1 MTLATRQT
9 LGVLGGMGP
18 MATVDFLCK
27 LTRAT
32 PATCDQEHIPLV
44 VHFSSQTPDRSD
56 ALIGTGPSPLPSL
69 IESARLIER
78 SGAKGL
84 VMPCNTAHAWYTEV
98 ASAIQIPLL
107 HIVDA
112 AVEQLPLPLRS
123 EPVGL
128 LATRGTLDS
137 GIYAERH
144 PQLRWVQPSDQEL
157 DLFVMPA
164 IRSVKSGD
172 LMRARQLLDKA
183 VRGMAEQ
190 GARAIVLGCTEL
202 PLARSGRP
210 SLVPLIDATDALAHM
225 AVRWAT
231 GGLSVSN
238 AAVASLKGH

>member
-1 MTLATRQT
+1 MALVTRQT

-44 VHFSSQTPDRSD
+44 VHFSTLTPDRSD

-78 SGAKGL
+78 SGARGL
-84 VMPCNTAHAWYTEV
+84 VMPCNTAHAWYAEV
-98 ASAIQIPLL
+98 AQAVQIPLL

-112 AVEQLPLPLRS
+112 AVEQLPHHLRS
-123 EPVGL
+123 QPVGL

-137 GIYAERH
+137 GIYVERH
-144 PQLRWVQPSDQEL
+144 PGLQWVQPSEQEV

-164 IRSVKSGD
+164 IRSVKGGD
-172 LMRARQLLDKA
+172 LLRARQLLDKA
-183 VRGMAEQ
+183 VRALAER
-190 GARAIVLGCTEL
+190 GAGAIVLGCTEL

-210 SLVPLIDATDALAHM
+210 SIVPLIDATDALAHM

-231 GGLSVSN
+231 GGSSSGLVPP
-238 AAVASLKGH
+238 KGQ

>member
-1 MTLATRQT
+1 MTLVKRQV

-56 ALIGTGPSPLPSL
+56 ALIGAGPSPLPSL
-69 IESARLIER
+69 IESARMIER
-78 SGAKGL
+78 SGARGL
-84 VMPCNTAHAWYTEV
+84 VMPCNTAHAWYAEL
-98 ASAIQIPLL
+98 ANAIQIPLL

-112 AVEQLPLPLRS
+112 AVEQLPHNLRS
-123 EPVGL
+123 QPVGL

-137 GIYAERH
+137 GIYVERH
-144 PQLRWVQPSDQEL
+144 PNMQWVQPSAQEVEQ
-157 DLFVMPA
+157 FVMPA

-172 LMRARQLLDKA
+172 LLRARILLDKA
-183 VRGMAEQ
+183 VHSLMAQ

-202 PLARSGRP
+202 PLAHPGRS
-210 SLVPLIDATDALAHM
+210 SLVPLIDATDALARM

-231 GGLSVSN
+231 VGLTP
-238 AAVASLKGH
+238 AAAPLKGN